1 MSRNI
6 YEDMKNNSYNNLN
19 KKQNSNSF
27 ISKSTSKKQS
37 KLSLSINTSSQERK
51 SKTQRKN
58 INTKTAKSN
67 LNNIFKDL
75 NSENSGESFEKKENN
90 MSNYSAKNKRPYK
103 KKNKNFRK
111 LNSTNFGF
119 KKSIMNRLEEI
130 KDNKMETEI
139 ETIDEQEKRNLRQI
153 LDKFF
158 TKQRMAI
165 LKLIISIIAFISCT
179 FYVICTYKIRLF
191 KYMNY
196 LDILVLICFL
206 LYYFIEITLAHHR
219 LFHILSL
226 NSLLQFITMVPAFL
240 AFLTKDYL
248 NSFIYK
254 LVNGCRVFRFYRIT
268 NGLNYFGFAGE
279 NNVKKQI
286 LMIVNTI
293 LNMIFI
299 ISGLMQIVERSEID
313 KLIEIQTDHLSILQL
328 ELTKHFHHYLY
339 YTIVSISTVG
349 FGDISPYTFY
359 GKIIFIILVF
369 MILIVIQHQINDLIA
384 LVSAQSDYARN
395 SYSAKHDIPHIL
407 LVGNIST
414 ESLKSFCQEFFHPD
428 HGSQYRHAVILNPR
442 IPPKELEIFLHEP
455 EIENFVFYLEGDPL
469 NEKDLL
475 RADVH
480 KAKACVIFNDK
491 NSKDPYSG
499 DHQSLFLGIF
509 IKKFVYNHNRDQS
522 KNDITFTEL
531 MNYSNTSFHVCLQ
544 LNKPDS
550 ISHFYNSFQPIYKKI
565 MKPDQLIVIESL
577 KMNLLSKSCITPG
590 IMALVTNLVMTAG
603 DVDETNEEDW
613 MKEYS
618 DGRGHEIY
626 RIQLKEYYYQFTFM
640 EVVENI
646 YNEGQVIAFALEIE
660 VGGISII
667 KLNPSNCSNMT
678 IMKLIEKAKDFSFK
692 KKQEKESYG
701 DFGDFSDG
709 TNTLN
714 LNSKSKDKLYIKN
727 KGESHNQNNVKVF
740 TYLICSDKSEADTME
755 NKKPKIIKEN
765 NIDII
770 KGKEF
775 LDLNIKNR
783 ISSELK
789 VSFHNIKGNLISKNS
804 NRELNIN
811 SINNFMRMNTIKNLN
826 SNNNLKSQENT
837 NNKGIFQE
845 LMQNVNDNLNMQVA
859 ALEDESSDES
869 EEDIDNENM
878 VHFGSVA
885 LEVSSKDYHI
895 IENQEQKLRSNEIIN
910 HSIKDR
916 EDISHHIIICGLH
929 PALLHFIL
937 PLRAKYLQEDSLKW
951 IVVLAPSLPQ
961 SLFEA
966 FSRFNRIIFIQG
978 SPLLPEN
985 LFRANVVHADKAVIL
1000 SNGESKINNKIL
1012 ENLNNKKKEQ
1022 IKALSNEQILDAET
1036 IFIYKSLKK
1045 CNKNIQIMTEL
1056 ISTSNIEYLLS
1067 VDNIQQLY
1075 NQKDSYAEYEYTPLY
1090 ASGEIFTPSII
1101 DCLTCQSY
1109 FNPHIVTIIEMLL
1122 GGQRFNADSKTKK
1135 LEEFYGLDNSNLY
1148 LIKIPDTQI
1157 NEAFAEFYY
1166 FLLRHH
1172 SIAIALYRKNTTDG
1186 FYYVYTNPKK
1196 TTLLR
1201 EFDFVFVL
1209 SNNNYII
1216 ELIDERL
1223 LNNEEESNNS
1233 LDKDA
1238 LYKNED
1244 DSYSN
1249 ISFNSSKNVGNENLK
1264 NNNSKEESKSISN
1277 HDNSKIQE
1285 DADINS
1291 KINIRNSRNAH
1302 FDRVQERINRI
1313 QNDLKSIKEKIDEL
1327 PEYIDEAIDKELE
1340 NELSIYLNNQ

>member
-1 MSRNI
+1 
-6 YEDMKNNSYNNLN
+6 
-19 KKQNSNSF
+19 
-27 ISKSTSKKQS
+27 
-37 KLSLSINTSSQERK
+37 
-51 SKTQRKN
+51 
-58 INTKTAKSN
+58 
-67 LNNIFKDL
+67 
-75 NSENSGESFEKKENN
+75 
-90 MSNYSAKNKRPYK
+90 
-103 KKNKNFRK
+103 
-111 LNSTNFGF
+111 
-119 KKSIMNRLEEI
+119 
-130 KDNKMETEI
+130 
-139 ETIDEQEKRNLRQI
+139 
-153 LDKFF
+153 
-158 TKQRMAI
+158 MAI
-165 LKLIISIIAFISCT
+165 LQLIISTLAFISCT
-179 FYVICTYKIRLF
+179 FYVICTYKINFF

-206 LYYFIEITLAHHR
+206 LYYLIEITLSHHR
-219 LFHILSL
+219 ILHILSF
-226 NSLLQFITMVPAFL
+226 NSLLQFITMIPAFL
-240 AFLTKDYL
+240 AFITDDYL
-248 NSFIYK
+248 NSFIYMF
-254 LVNGCRVFRFYRIT
+254 VNGCRVFRFYRIT
-268 NGLNYFGFAGE
+268 NSFNYFGIANE

-293 LNMIFI
+293 LNLIFI
-299 ISGLMQIVERSEID
+299 ISGLMQIVERAEID
-313 KLIEIQTDHLSILQL
+313 KLMKIQTDELSILQL
-328 ELTKHFHHYLY
+328 KLRKHFHHYIY

-349 FGDISPYTFY
+349 FGDISPYTIL
-359 GKIIFIILVF
+359 GKFIFIILVF
-369 MILIVIQHQINDLIA
+369 MILIVIQHQINDLIV
-384 LVSAQSDYARN
+384 LVSSQSDYARN
-395 SYSAKHDIPHIL
+395 SYSAKTDIPHIL

-428 HGSQYRHAVILNPR
+428 HGSQYRHAVILSPR
-442 IPPKELEIFLHEP
+442 VPPRDLEIFLNEP

-509 IKKFVYNHNRDQS
+509 IKKFVYNHNREQK
-522 KNDITFTEL
+522 KNDITLTEL
-531 MNYSNTSFHVCLQ
+531 MNYSNTSFHICLQ

-550 ISHFYNSFQPIYKKI
+550 ISHFYNSFQPVYKKI

-646 YNEGQVIAFALEIE
+646 YNQGQVIAFALEIE
-660 VGGISII
+660 IAGISII
-667 KLNPSNCSNMT
+667 KLNPSNCSDIKIIN
-678 IMKLIEKAKDFSFK
+678 LIEKAKDFSFK

-701 DFGDFSDG
+701 DIVDFSDG
-709 TNTLN
+709 TDIGNTLN
-714 LNSKSKDKLYIKN
+714 LNSKSKDKEKSYIKY
-727 KGESHNQNNVKVF
+727 KGEAYNQNNVKVF
-740 TYLICSDKSEADTME
+740 TYLICSDKSEADTVA
-755 NKKPKIIKEN
+755 NKEPELNKQVNFNIKINKEIIEKKEN
-765 NIDII
+765 NDVDYTKNKADEI
-770 KGKEF
+770 KPQVFNSKS
-775 LDLNIKNR
+775 I
-783 ISSELK
+783 LK
-789 VSFHNIKGNLISKNS
+789 RKNS
-804 NRELNIN
+804 NKDKNID
-811 SINNFMRMNTIKNLN
+811 SINNKFLKNNCNIKKIKAYNIN
-826 SNNNLKSQENT
+826 QQENINT
-837 NNKGIFQE
+837 KGIFKE
-845 LMQNVNDNLNMQVA
+845 LIQNINENLNMQM
-859 ALEDESSDES
+859 ALIENDTSSES
-869 EEDIDNENM
+869 EEDLDNENM

-895 IENQEQKLRSNEIIN
+895 IESQEQKIRSNAEIIH

-937 PLRAKYLQEDSLKW
+937 PLRAKYLQEEALKW
-951 IVVLAPSLPQ
+951 IVILAPSLPQ

-985 LFRANVVHADKAVIL
+985 LFRANVVNADKAVIL
-1000 SNGESKINNKIL
+1000 SSGESKINNKII
-1012 ENLNNKKKEQ
+1012 ENLNIEIKNKDQKKSF
-1022 IKALSNEQILDAET
+1022 SNEQILDAET

-1056 ISTSNIEYLLS
+1056 ICTSNIEYLLT

-1075 NQKDSYAEYEYTPLY
+1075 NQKGSYAEYEYTPLY

-1122 GGQRFNADSKTKK
+1122 GGQRFNSDSKTKK
-1135 LEEFYGLDNSNLY
+1135 LEEFYGLNNSNLY

-1172 SIAIALYRKNTTDG
+1172 SIAIALYRKNTIDG

-1201 EFDFVFVL
+1201 EHDFVFVL

-1216 ELIDERL
+1216 ELIGERL
-1223 LNNEEESNNS
+1223 LMNDEESNNS
-1233 LDKDA
+1233 SEKD
-1238 LYKNED
+1238 LSKNEENTI
-1244 DSYSN
+1244 SN
-1249 ISFNSSKNVGNENLK
+1249 SNNSFNSSSNKVKDKEDNI
-1264 NNNSKEESKSISN
+1264 NSKNMSK
-1277 HDNSKIQE
+1277 DNINNKLQD
-1285 DADINS
+1285 DAEINS
-1291 KINIRNSRNAH
+1291 KINAGNSRNIH
-1302 FDRVQERINRI
+1302 FDRVQDRINKI
-1313 QNDLKSIKEKIDEL
+1313 QSDLKGIKEKIEEL
-1327 PEYIDEAIDKELE
+1327 PEYIDETIDKDLD
-1340 NELSIYLNNQ
+1340 NELNIYLYNQ